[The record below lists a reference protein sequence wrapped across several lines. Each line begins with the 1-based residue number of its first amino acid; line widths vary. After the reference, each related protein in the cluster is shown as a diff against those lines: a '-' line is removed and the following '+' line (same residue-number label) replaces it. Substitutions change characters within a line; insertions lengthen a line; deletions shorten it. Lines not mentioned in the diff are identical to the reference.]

1 MKEIE
6 VSQGAG
12 IIEIVHDGFL
22 TYVKFIRPSA
32 ILWPDCEGSV
42 GEYLVIKDCP
52 VQERKELL
60 DRFTEA
66 FNSGKKDLIF
76 SCIESFLNL
85 FANGTY
91 RVEVCESWLEYEI
104 FYNTRLDSSHPVL
117 FDWAKNYLATSDIQW
132 CTEGFHAYQEAYIF
146 TQPFEKIDP
155 ARVLYYEKKIAEGE
169 RPTVVVLSAL
179 HNWRPRYSESVYAQ
193 YTHGFVIDGH
203 HKLIAYRNQKIA
215 PEVVRIVKVV
225 DALKNTDDAL
235 EETKELLFAGQIE
248 HILKN
253 RERK

>member
-6 VSQGAG
+6 INHGAG
-12 IIEIVHDGFL
+12 IIDIVHDGFL
-22 TYVKFIRPSA
+22 TYIKFIRPA
-32 ILWPDCEGSV
+32 TLIWPDCEGSV
-42 GEYLVIKDCP
+42 GEYLVVKDCS

-60 DRFTEA
+60 DRFAEA
-66 FNSGKKDLIF
+66 FNSGQKDLIF
-76 SCIESFLNL
+76 NCVESFLSL
-85 FANGTY
+85 LANGTY
-91 RVEVCESWLEYEI
+91 RVEICESQPEYEI
-104 FYNTRLDSSHPVL
+104 FYNARLESSHPVL
-117 FDWAKNYLATSDIQW
+117 FDWARNYLKTIDVRW
-132 CTEGFHAYQEAYIF
+132 CTENFYAYEGAYVF

-155 ARVLYYEKKIAEGE
+155 ERVLYYEKKIAEGK

-179 HNWRPRYSESVYAQ
+179 YNWRSHSGHVSTQ
-193 YTHGFVIDGH
+193 STHGFVLDGH
-203 HKLIAYRNQKIA
+203 HKLIAYQNQKSA

-235 EETKELLFAGQIE
+235 EETKGLLFAGQIE

>member
-22 TYVKFIRPSA
+22 TYIKFIRPA
-32 ILWPDCEGSV
+32 TLIWPDCGGSV
-42 GEYLVIKDCP
+42 AEYLVIKDCS

-66 FNSGKKDLIF
+66 FNSGRKDLIF
-76 SCIESFLNL
+76 NCIESFLNL

-91 RVEVCESWLEYEI
+91 RVEIGESPPDYQI
-104 FYNTRLDSSHPVL
+104 FYNESMDSSHPIL
-117 FDWAKNYLATSDIQW
+117 FEWAKNHGKTQRAEW
-132 CTEGFHAYQEAYIF
+132 CTDIVYAYEEAYVF

-155 ARVLYYEKKIAEGE
+155 ERVLYYEKKIAEGE

-179 HNWRPRYSESVYAQ
+179 HNWRPSYSESVYTQ
-193 YTHGFVIDGH
+193 NTHGFVIDGH

-235 EETKELLFAGQIE
+235 EETRELLFAGQIE